1 MTALLIHVVVY
12 ALVAVSGCSPTVGV
26 NALLE
31 YLNELPHKAGSL
43 EWMSAIKAA
52 VTVSASRLG

>member
-1 MTALLIHVVVY
+1 MTALLVHVVVS
-12 ALVAVSGCSPTVGV
+12 APVAVSGCSPTVGV

-31 YLNELPHKAGSL
+31 YLSELPHKTGNL

-52 VTVSASRLG
+52 EIGRAHV